1 MHRAASLGRQAAIV
15 LLAMAAPAV
24 AMAQAGSSPPVVV
37 PVAHVSIAEAVQL
50 ALDHN
55 HQLLAQRLTVDMSK
69 AGEITA
75 ALKPNPVLTSTFSN
89 FPIFPPTQLTW
100 DSIANNQALVASLA
114 YPFERGGKREK
125 RTQVAQD
132 TTTVA
137 IRTTMDSERQLTF
150 ETQQSFIAVLLAKS
164 ALNLARENLKSF
176 STVVDVDRERFR
188 AGDLAEAD
196 FMKIEL
202 QLLQFEQDVSGAE
215 LALAQARSDL
225 RQNVGFER
233 VTADFDVDG
242 DLVFTPHTVSLD
254 ALMRDA
260 QEARPDLMA
269 AQSSVKLA
277 ADNVAL
283 ATSNGARDV
292 TGEVEYDHSGS
303 FNGIGFGLSFELA
316 VHDKNQGNKALSKVA
331 ARQAVELEAQAR
343 TAVLTDVTNAVNAFH
358 NSEQVLTLFESGYIT
373 RARQSLEIAT
383 YVYQSGNGTLLDLL
397 DAERTYRTTELA
409 YRQALAAY
417 MTSVEQINL
426 AVGRQVIP

>member
-1 MHRAASLGRQAAIV
+1 MHAAASLGRQAAIV
-15 LLAMAAPAV
+15 LLTAAAPAV
-24 AMAQAGSSPPVVV
+24 AMAQPGSSPPVA
-37 PVAHVSIAEAVQL
+37 PVEHLSIADAVQL
-50 ALDHN
+50 ALEHN
-55 HQLLAQRLTVDMSK
+55 HQFRAQRLNMDLSK
-69 AGEITA
+69 ADETTA

-89 FPIFPPTQLTW
+89 FPIFAPSQLTW
-100 DSIANNQALVASLA
+100 DAIANNQALVASFA

-125 RTQVAQD
+125 RTQVAED

-137 IRTTMDSERQLTF
+137 IRNTLDSERQLTF
-150 ETQQSFIAVLLAKS
+150 ETQRSFIAVLLARS
-164 ALNLARENLKSF
+164 ALNLTREDLKNF
-176 STVVDVDRERFR
+176 STVVDVNRERFR

-202 QLLQFEQDVSGAE
+202 QQLQFEQDVSGAE

-242 DLVFTPHTVSLD
+242 DLAFTPHSVSLD

-269 AQSSVKLA
+269 AQSSLKLA
-277 ADNVAL
+277 VDAEAL

-316 VHDKNQGNKALSKVA
+316 FHDKNQGNKARSKVA
-331 ARQAVELEAQAR
+331 VRQAAELEAQAR

-358 NSEQVLTLFESGYIT
+358 NSEQVLTLYESGYLA

-383 YVYQSGNGTLLDLL
+383 YVYQGGNGTLLDLL
-397 DAERTYRTTELA
+397 DAERTYRSTELA

-426 AVGRQVIP
+426 AVGKQVIP